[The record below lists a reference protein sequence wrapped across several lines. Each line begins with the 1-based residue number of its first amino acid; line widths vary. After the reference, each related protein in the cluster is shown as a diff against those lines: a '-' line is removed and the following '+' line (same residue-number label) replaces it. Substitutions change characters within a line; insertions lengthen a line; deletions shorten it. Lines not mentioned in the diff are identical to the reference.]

1 MVAKPILTAT
11 TAAMGFAAVVVGA
24 TFAGATGETVATA
37 AVQSQ
42 PKSTQ
47 NEDRSRRICRDV
59 TPSGSRLVRRLC
71 RTQAEWDESAQRSQ
85 DGLFK
90 QQTDTTTTY
99 TQEAGPR

>member
-1 MVAKPILTAT
+1 MSAKPILTIST
-11 TAAMGFAAVVVGA
+11 VAMGFAALATGA
-24 TFAGATGETVATA
+24 VFADATGEFA
-37 AVQSQ
+37 AGAAMQAP
-42 PKSTQ
+42 PKSAQ

-90 QQTDTTTTY
+90 QQTETTTTY